1 MQVCMM
7 AQAGSSDLVTDFRW
21 RNLQSREANSVSVP
35 RPRKLLLQLWLW
47 PLTMP
52 VAPPPP
58 SLSSPVLPLT
68 PRSPSLN
75 QSSLASPLWPEAL
88 TLALEPFS
96 ETQKIPPWE
105 S

>member
-7 AQAGSSDLVTDFRW
+7 AQAGSSDLVTDFHW

-52 VAPPPP
+52 VAPHLPPYRLLSGLSPPDPPP
-58 SLSSPVLPLT
+58 
-68 PRSPSLN
+68 
-75 QSSLASPLWPEAL
+75 
-88 TLALEPFS
+88 
-96 ETQKIPPWE
+96 
-105 S
+105 